1 MPKILIIEDD
11 EDFRE
16 GLSFSLQ
23 SEGYET
29 MEAATARE
37 AFERLDANPCSMVLL
52 DCNLPDASGR
62 ENGEYV
68 IHNGY
73 RKNTACPF

>member
-37 AFERLDANPCSMVLL
+37 AFERLDEIGR
-52 DCNLPDASGR
+52 ASCR
-62 ENGEYV
+62 ERV
-68 IHNGY
+68 
-73 RKNTACPF
+73 